1 MMTRMLPTSMAPL
14 KRRPTN
20 VVRRPF
26 RGALVLTA
34 IALALLS
41 CAREP
46 AAPAEFTSTGRG
58 APVSPAPPWETWRS
72 AEDIEA
78 MPPHEIAGYPK
89 QHWLVGPLDGPATG
103 GRFTSFLGAARD
115 GAVPAG
121 IEPLKVDIFTSKDFY
136 ADRALW
142 SDARYFRCN
151 SPYGLEQQWRGKMIG
166 SNPPASAA
174 WGHCDRDY
182 PREAMVSPYK
192 FTTAHQHY
200 EALLA
205 EARARGGPT
214 EYTYATVPGEWSGR
228 YVWHRGQN
236 WYAELLWSQ
245 YPTLLSLLT
254 DEYKARMV
262 QEAYHDAHTNAP
274 QWPAQYCWPEG
285 FMRRWH
291 YHAVTNQ
298 PHSVIVTP
306 TLVQFLAGDADNFIT
321 NIHIGRT
328 FRMDGTVPRLG
339 PDVPQWYG
347 DTIGFWD
354 GDALI
359 TWTSNMFGWKVHG
372 NPEFSNKMQTIE
384 IYTPR
389 RDKTGTF
396 IGLDHEGIFYDPE
409 ALVQPIR
416 MTRTLER
423 IGGFDSGDPYTF
435 IECIPTIFP
444 VDGQARPVVA
454 GTVIPYKVPDMF
466 DRPWARLWEEYHE
479 KGMTRPQPAD
489 PAKLLFD

>member
-1 MMTRMLPTSMAPL
+1 MARMLPMDASNTG
-14 KRRPTN
+14 R
-20 VVRRPF
+20 
-26 RGALVLTA
+26 ALIITTML
-34 IALALLS
+34 IALIS
-41 CAREP
+41 CARNADAP
-46 AAPAEFTSTGRG
+46 AAFTSVGRG
-58 APVSPAPPWETWRS
+58 APVSPAPPWETWRRV
-72 AEDIEA
+72 EDIEA
-78 MPPHEIAGYPK
+78 MPPHEIAGYPRE
-89 QHWLVGPLDGPATG
+89 HWLVGPLDGPATG
-103 GRFTSFLGAARD
+103 GRFKEFLGAARN
-115 GAVPAG
+115 GAVPPG
-121 IEPLKVDIFTSKDFY
+121 IEPLPVDVFTSKDFY

-142 SDARYFRCN
+142 SDPRYFRCN
-151 SPYGLEQQWRGKMIG
+151 SPYGLEQQWRAKMIG
-166 SNPPASAA
+166 DNPPASAA
-174 WGHCDRDY
+174 WGYCDRDY
-182 PREAMVSPYK
+182 PRAAMVSPYA
-192 FTTAHQHY
+192 FTTAQAHY

-205 EARARGGPT
+205 EAKRRGGPT
-214 EYTYATVPGEWSGR
+214 QHTYATVPGEWSGR

-254 DEYKARMV
+254 DEYKTRMV

-328 FRMDGTVPRLG
+328 FRMDGPVPRLG
-339 PDVPQWYG
+339 QEAAQWYG

-359 TWTSNMFGWKVHG
+359 TWTSNVQGWKVHG
-372 NPEFSNKMQTIE
+372 NPEFSSKLQSIE

-389 RDKTGTF
+389 RDEAGTF
-396 IGLDHEGIFYDPE
+396 VGLDHEGIFYDPE

-416 MTRTLER
+416 MTRSLER
-423 IGGFDSGDPYTF
+423 ISGFDTGDPYTF
-435 IECIPTIFP
+435 IECVPSIYP

-454 GTVIPYKVPDMF
+454 GTVIPYEVPDMYA
-466 DRPWARLWEEYHE
+466 RPWARLWETHHE
-479 KGMTRPQPAD
+479 KGMQRPD
-489 PAKLLFD
+489 RSRDLEKLVFK